1 MLVGC
6 LGDTILFIP
15 SRGSEAG
22 QVTVLGPGELVRWPY
37 LVLVGCSVII
47 PEIRACPAEGGF
59 VTLPGPGGG

>member
-6 LGDTILFIP
+6 LGDY

-47 PEIRACPAEGGF
+47 PEPALRRA
-59 VTLPGPGGG
+59 VL